1 MAIENRLCIS
11 TTKII
16 KDWKLE
22 EKKSEVFA
30 QVVIFQIPLDLIYF
44 WLIFKNN
51 LKLFCLSYFVKSIL
65 NVMLVIFFKMNHTD
79 MTDNHIAK
87 MIYFR
92 MVVVERE
99 RGGEQKIERVID
111 RERETKKK

>member
-1 MAIENRLCIS
+1 
-11 TTKII
+11 
-16 KDWKLE
+16 
-22 EKKSEVFA
+22 
-30 QVVIFQIPLDLIYF
+30 
-44 WLIFKNN
+44 
-51 LKLFCLSYFVKSIL
+51 
-65 NVMLVIFFKMNHTD
+65 MLVIFFKMNHTD

-111 RERETKKK
+111 RERETKKNNLMQKYKHNVSEMFLSHLHEPCCFFN